1 MKKVNLDNLRP
12 KSMEYYIKLEGRDF
26 NFELRN
32 ILHYIK
38 YHDLTFLKCFLEYSL
53 KSLDEYSENE
63 FDKICKL
70 AAVLSYKM
78 RVDGLKEY
86 IQPWMLDKR
95 LYLKVPY
102 FSYHDKSWVLLQAP
116 QEFYDHNVFYVPSA
130 LEVM

>member
-1 MKKVNLDNLRP
+1 MKINLDNLRP
-12 KSMEYYIKLEGRDF
+12 KKIEYYINLEGRDF

-38 YHDLTFLKCFLEYSL
+38 YHDLKFLKCFIEYNL
-53 KSLDEYSENE
+53 KSLDQYSENE

-70 AAVLSYKM
+70 ATVLSYKM
-78 RVDGLKEY
+78 RVDGLEEY

-102 FSYHDKSWVLLQAP
+102 FSYHDKLWVMFQAP
-116 QEFYDHNVFYVPSA
+116 QEFYDHNVFYVASS
-130 LEVM
+130 LEVL